1 MARDLAI
8 TPCENEPYY
17 FISYNSEDNETV
29 KEYVQRLE
37 KRGVPMWY
45 DGGIRLGDNWN
56 EKLIDK
62 IRASQGVIMFLSKN
76 MAQKEN
82 SYVVTE
88 FKIIKEF
95 SQTKIYYVILD
106 KVDGPTLPAEYV
118 PLWLNATETQGVV
131 AYEDGPE
138 LAVDKLIK
146 ELGHAAYKLEEST
159 DVKKRRVE
167 FENGDVYDGDWEN
180 GYMHGKGAYIWSDGD
195 RYEGDFKKGYRSG
208 KGKYVWGPASE
219 FKGDVYEGD
228 FLKGD
233 RTGIGT
239 YTWGN
244 ESKYAGDKYE
254 GAFYCGTKFGKG
266 VYTFA
271 SGAIYDGSFVDD
283 EITGKGI
290 YIYKDGSSY
299 SGEVKNGKRHGKGLR
314 YYKNCTLEGN
324 FVDGELD
331 GYGVLTYADK
341 SCYEGMFSKGKKHG
355 KGVLKDAKGKIIYKG
370 IFVNDKQKIN

>member
-1 MARDLAI
+1 MARDLEI
-8 TPCENEPYY
+8 TPCEKEPFY
-17 FISYNSEDNETV
+17 FISYNTEDKDVV
-29 KEYVQRLE
+29 KEYVKELE
-37 KRGVPMWY
+37 KRGIPMWY
-45 DGGIRLGDNWN
+45 DGGVRLGDDW
-56 EKLIDK
+56 EVELVRK
-62 IRASQGVIMFLSKN
+62 IRASEGVIMFLSNN
-76 MAQKEN
+76 MAQKKD
-82 SYVVTE
+82 SYVVDE
-88 FKIIKEF
+88 FDTIKRFSNKKIF
-95 SQTKIYYVILD
+95 FVFLD
-106 KVDGPTLPAEYV
+106 MVNLCALPDEYV
-118 PLWLNATETQGVV
+118 PIWRTAIKKQGVP
-131 AYEDGPE
+131 AYEDG
-138 LAVDKLIK
+138 LTVSVNKLVK
-146 ELGHAAYKLEEST
+146 ELGHTAFKLNENT

-167 FENGDVYDGDWEN
+167 FENGDVYEGEWKN
-180 GYMHGKGAYIWSDGD
+180 GYMHGKGTYIWSDGD
-195 RYEGDFKKGYRSG
+195 RYEGEFKEGYRSG

-283 EITGKGI
+283 EMTGKGI

-299 SGEVKNGKRHGKGLR
+299 SGEFKNGKRHGKGLR

-370 IFVNDKQKIN
+370 IFVNDKQKN

>member
-1 MARDLAI
+1 MARDLEI
-8 TPCENEPYY
+8 TPCEKEPFY
-17 FISYNSEDNETV
+17 FISYNTEDKDVV
-29 KEYVQRLE
+29 KEYVKELE
-37 KRGVPMWY
+37 KRGIPMWY
-45 DGGIRLGDNWN
+45 DCGVRLGDDW
-56 EKLIDK
+56 EVELVRK
-62 IRASQGVIMFLSKN
+62 IRASEGVIMFLSNN
-76 MAQKEN
+76 MAQKKD
-82 SYVVTE
+82 SYVVDE
-88 FKIIKEF
+88 FDTIKRFSNKKIF
-95 SQTKIYYVILD
+95 FVFLD
-106 KVDGPTLPAEYV
+106 MVDLCALPDEYV
-118 PLWLNATETQGVV
+118 PIWRTAIKKQGVP
-131 AYEDGPE
+131 AYEDG
-138 LAVDKLIK
+138 LTVSVNKLVK
-146 ELGHAAYKLEEST
+146 ELGHTAFKLNENT

-167 FENGDVYDGDWEN
+167 FENGDVYEGEWKN
-180 GYMHGKGAYIWSDGD
+180 GYMHGKGTYIWSDGD
-195 RYEGDFKKGYRSG
+195 RYEGEFKEGYRSG
-208 KGKYVWGPASE
+208 KGKCVWGPASE

-244 ESKYAGDKYE
+244 DSKYAGDKYE

-283 EITGKGI
+283 EMTGKGI

-299 SGEVKNGKRHGKGLR
+299 SGEFKNGKRHGKGLR

-370 IFVNDKQKIN
+370 IFVNDKQKN

>member
-1 MARDLAI
+1 MARDLEI
-8 TPCENEPYY
+8 TPCENEPFY
-17 FISYNSEDNETV
+17 FISYNTEDKDVV
-29 KEYVQRLE
+29 KEYVKELE
-37 KRGVPMWY
+37 KRDIPMWY
-45 DGGIRLGDNWN
+45 DGGVRLGDDW
-56 EKLIDK
+56 EVELVRK
-62 IRASQGVIMFLSKN
+62 IRASEGVIMFLSNN
-76 MAQKEN
+76 MAQKKD
-82 SYVVTE
+82 SYVVDE
-88 FKIIKEF
+88 FDTIKRFSNKKIF
-95 SQTKIYYVILD
+95 FVFLD
-106 KVDGPTLPAEYV
+106 MVDLCALPDEYV
-118 PLWLNATETQGVV
+118 PIWRTAIKKQGVP
-131 AYEDGPE
+131 AYEDG
-138 LAVDKLIK
+138 LTVSVNKLVK
-146 ELGHAAYKLEEST
+146 ELGHTAFKLNENT

-167 FENGDVYDGDWEN
+167 FENGDVYEGEWKN
-180 GYMHGKGAYIWSDGD
+180 GYMHGKGTYIWCDGD
-195 RYEGDFKKGYRSG
+195 RYEGDFKDGYRSG
-208 KGKYVWGPASE
+208 KGKYVWGPSSE